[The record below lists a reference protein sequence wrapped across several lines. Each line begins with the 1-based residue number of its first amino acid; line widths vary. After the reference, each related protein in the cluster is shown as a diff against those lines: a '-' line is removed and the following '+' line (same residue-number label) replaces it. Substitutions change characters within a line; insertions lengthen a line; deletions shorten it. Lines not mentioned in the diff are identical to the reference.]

1 MFSKIKSG
9 FKSHKKLVV
18 ILFSSF
24 LILGL
29 SGGIYYFDYFRDS
42 ISPNIISKKKP
53 TPTPKLEPLKVSD
66 NNLKKFS
73 SCSTLTSV
81 FENRK
86 KEQQNR
92 LMEFAATAPAD
103 PPGKGGGGG
112 EYSETNVQV
121 EGVDEGDI
129 VKTDGDYIYTIV
141 KEKAIKI
148 VKALP
153 ANNISL
159 SSTIN
164 FPDNY
169 AVKELFLDGNKLVA
183 LGNSAIKAR
192 GITNVPEWYS
202 DYNFNEVYTF
212 IKIWDITDRNNPNL
226 VRDLQYQGNYST
238 SRKISSSVYVVV
250 NTAPDFEIINKD
262 AKADQYI
269 PKISTSVGS
278 SQYKPACE
286 CQDVHYLTSLNSKK
300 ETTEAEDIRN
310 LKDSNFV
317 SVITIKAQD
326 VSADPDKKVIVA
338 STDKAYASAKNLY
351 LAEPQ
356 YPELTTN
363 GTVSNLIPDS
373 NNTAIHKFALSA
385 ERTDYLSSTIVP
397 GEVLNKYSMDEYND
411 HLRIATTKG
420 NVWNQTTKST
430 NNLYVLDK
438 NFKLVGKIEGLAEGE
453 HIYSARFVGER
464 GYLVTFKKVDPFFTL
479 DLKDPAS
486 PKVVGQLKIPGYSD
500 YLHPIDENHII
511 GIGKNTIE
519 AQQELESER
528 RVDFAWYQGIKMA
541 IFDVTDFANPKEMHK
556 VTIGDRGTDS
566 YALHDP
572 KAFLYDK
579 KKNLLVIP
587 ILLAEMS
594 ETQKKQAEDWEY
606 GANTYQGS
614 YVYNVTLDAGFELR
628 GRVTHYSENHFK
640 DIENN
645 MSYYYYG
652 DDKSIA
658 RSLYIG
664 DNLYTVSNGKIM
676 VNNLSNLSK
685 LKELSL

>member
-1 MFSKIKSG
+1 M
-9 FKSHKKLVV
+9 
-18 ILFSSF
+18 
-24 LILGL
+24 
-29 SGGIYYFDYFRDS
+29 
-42 ISPNIISKKKP
+42 
-53 TPTPKLEPLKVSD
+53 
-66 NNLKKFS
+66 
-73 SCSTLTSV
+73 
-81 FENRK
+81 
-86 KEQQNR
+86 
-92 LMEFAATAPAD
+92 
-103 PPGKGGGGG
+103 
-112 EYSETNVQV
+112 
-121 EGVDEGDI
+121 
-129 VKTDGDYIYTIV
+129 
-141 KEKAIKI
+141 
-148 VKALP
+148 
-153 ANNISL
+153 
-159 SSTIN
+159 
-164 FPDNY
+164 
-169 AVKELFLDGNKLVA
+169 
-183 LGNSAIKAR
+183 
-192 GITNVPEWYS
+192 
-202 DYNFNEVYTF
+202 
-212 IKIWDITDRNNPNL
+212 
-226 VRDLQYQGNYST
+226 
-238 SRKISSSVYVVV
+238 
-250 NTAPDFEIINKD
+250 
-262 AKADQYI
+262 
-269 PKISTSVGS
+269 
-278 SQYKPACE
+278 
-286 CQDVHYLTSLNSKK
+286 
-300 ETTEAEDIRN
+300 
-310 LKDSNFV
+310 
-317 SVITIKAQD
+317 
-326 VSADPDKKVIVA
+326 
-338 STDKAYASAKNLY
+338 
-351 LAEPQ
+351 
-356 YPELTTN
+356 
-363 GTVSNLIPDS
+363 
-373 NNTAIHKFALSA
+373 
-385 ERTDYLSSTIVP
+385 
-397 GEVLNKYSMDEYND
+397 
-411 HLRIATTKG
+411 
-420 NVWNQTTKST
+420 WNQTTKST